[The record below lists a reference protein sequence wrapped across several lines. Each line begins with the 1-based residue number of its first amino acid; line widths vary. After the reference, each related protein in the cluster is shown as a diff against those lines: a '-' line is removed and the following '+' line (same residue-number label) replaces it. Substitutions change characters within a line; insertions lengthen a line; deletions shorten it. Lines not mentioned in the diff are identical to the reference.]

1 MRVLLDT
8 NAWSAM
14 QEGDPAVERLVRR
27 SEGVVMSAI
36 VVGELLYGFRS
47 GNRFRRNL
55 EFLEDFLAEPQITF
69 LPVTRATC
77 ERFGIVA
84 SALRRAG
91 KPLPSNDVWIAAHAI
106 ESGAT
111 LVSYDSDF
119 GVVDGLDWVR
129 PK

>member
-1 MRVLLDT
+1 MRILLDT

-14 QEGDPAVERLVRR
+14 QTGDAAVERLVRR
-27 SEGVVMSAI
+27 AEGVVMSAI

-47 GNRFRRNL
+47 GSRFRRNL
-55 EFLEDFLAEPQITF
+55 EFLDDFLAEPQVAF

-91 KPLPSNDVWIAAHAI
+91 KPLPTNDVWIAAHAI
-106 ESGAT
+106 ESGSV
-111 LVSYDSDF
+111 LVSFDSDF
-119 GVVDGLDWVR
+119 DAVEGLDRIR
-129 PK
+129 P